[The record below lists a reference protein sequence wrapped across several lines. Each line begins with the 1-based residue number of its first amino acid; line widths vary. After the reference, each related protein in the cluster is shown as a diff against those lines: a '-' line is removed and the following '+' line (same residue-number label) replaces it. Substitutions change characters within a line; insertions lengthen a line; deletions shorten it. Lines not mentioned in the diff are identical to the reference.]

1 MRGGAARVVAGA
13 VVVAW
18 SLAPFLWQ
26 LITSL
31 KPVAEIGALPPL
43 LPSRPTLE
51 HYGAIFAGY
60 PLLRIIANSTL
71 VAALTTVGAT
81 GLGALAGFA
90 LAKLGVRH
98 RGAILGGVVAV
109 SMLPPIAIVSPL
121 FLAINAAGLRD
132 TLAALVI
139 TYVSFSLPLAV
150 WLMTNFFRSLPDE
163 IYIAARVD
171 GCSALGAFWKVML
184 PLAAP
189 GLAATAL
196 LVFIFA
202 WNEFLFA
209 LSFTSTPAARTIP
222 VAIAL
227 FPGLHEI
234 PWGEIAA
241 ASVVATLPLVLLAV
255 AFQRRIA
262 EGLTAGAV
270 KG

>member
-1 MRGGAARVVAGA
+1 MAALVVT
-13 VVVAW
+13 W

-26 LITSL
+26 VITSL
-31 KPVAEIGALPPL
+31 TPVAQIGRLPPL
-43 LPSRPTLE
+43 LPSQPTLE
-51 HYGAIFAGY
+51 HYEAIFTGY

-71 VAALTTVGAT
+71 VAALTTAGVTAI
-81 GLGALAGFA
+81 GALAGFA
-90 LAKLGVRH
+90 LAKLQVRH
-98 RGAILGGVVAV
+98 RGPILAAVVAL

-132 TLAALVI
+132 TLTALVI
-139 TYVSFSLPLAV
+139 TYTGFSLPLAV

-163 IYIAARVD
+163 IYVAARVD

-196 LVFIFA
+196 LVFISA

-209 LSFTSTPAARTIP
+209 LSFTSTPSARTLP

-234 PWGEIAA
+234 PWGEISAA
-241 ASVVATLPLVLLAV
+241 AVVATFPLVFLAV
-255 AFQRRIA
+255 VFQRRIA

>member
-1 MRGGAARVVAGA
+1 MIGVAARCAA
-13 VVVAW
+13 AAFLIAW

-31 KPVAEIGALPPL
+31 KPVTEIDVLPPF
-43 LPSRPTLE
+43 LPSQPTLE
-51 HYGAIFAGY
+51 HYSAIFTGY
-60 PLLRIIANSTL
+60 PLLRIVANSTL
-71 VAALTTVGAT
+71 VAALTTLGAT
-81 GLGALAGFA
+81 GSGALAGFA
-90 LAKLGVRH
+90 LAKLRVRH
-98 RGAILGGVVAV
+98 RGPILAGVVAV

-121 FLAINAAGLRD
+121 FLAINAAALRD

-139 TYVSFSLPLAV
+139 TYVSCSLPLAV
-150 WLMTNFFRSLPDE
+150 WLMTNFFRSIPDE
-163 IYIAARVD
+163 IYVAARVD
-171 GCSALGAFWKVML
+171 GCSAFGAFRKVML

-189 GLAATAL
+189 GLAATGL
-196 LVFIFA
+196 LVFISS

-209 LSFTSTPAARTIP
+209 LSFTSTPAARTLP

-241 ASVVATLPLVLLAV
+241 ASVVATLPLVLIAV
-255 AFQRRIA
+255 VFQRRIA

>member
-1 MRGGAARVVAGA
+1 MRTATRLAAAA
-13 VVVAW
+13 MVVAW

-31 KPVAEIGALPPL
+31 KPAAEIDALSQL
-43 LPSRPTLE
+43 LPREPTLTN
-51 HYGAIFAGY
+51 YVAIFAGY
-60 PLLRIIANSTL
+60 PLLRFIANSAV
-71 VAALTTVGAT
+71 VAALASLGAT

-98 RGAILGGVVAV
+98 RGPVLAGVVAI

-121 FLAINAAGLRD
+121 FLAINAIGLRD
-132 TLAALVI
+132 TLTALVI
-139 TYVSFSLPLAV
+139 SYVGFSLPLAV

-171 GCSALGAFWKVML
+171 GCTAPGAFWKVML

-189 GLAATAL
+189 GLAATGL
-196 LVFIFA
+196 LVFVSA

-209 LSFTSTPAARTIP
+209 LTFTSSPASRTIP

-227 FPGLHEI
+227 FPGLHEV

-255 AFQRRIA
+255 LFQRRVA
-262 EGLTAGAV
+262 DGLTAGAV

>member
-1 MRGGAARVVAGA
+1 MGVAPRIA
-13 VVVAW
+13 TALVVVAW

-26 LITSL
+26 FVTSL
-31 KPVAEIGALPPL
+31 KPVAEIDMLPPL
-43 LPSRPTLE
+43 LPTRPTLE

-71 VAALTTVGAT
+71 VATLTTLGAT

-90 LAKLGVRH
+90 LAKLDVRH
-98 RGAILGGVVAV
+98 RGPILAGVVAM

-121 FLAINAAGLRD
+121 FLAINAIGWRD
-132 TLAALVI
+132 TLAALVV
-139 TYVSFSLPLAV
+139 TYVGFSLPLAV
-150 WLMTNFFRSLPDE
+150 WLMASFFRSLPDE

-184 PLAAP
+184 PLASP

-196 LVFIFA
+196 LVFIAA

-222 VAIAL
+222 VAIAE

-241 ASVVATLPLVLLAV
+241 ASIVATLPLVLLAV
-255 AFQRRIA
+255 VFQRRIT
-262 EGLTAGAV
+262 EGLMAGAV

>member
-1 MRGGAARVVAGA
+1 MAVA
-13 VVVAW
+13 VMTW

-26 LITSL
+26 LVTSL
-31 KPVAEIGALPPL
+31 KPAAEIGALPPV
-43 LPSRPTLE
+43 LPSQPTLE
-51 HYGAIFAGY
+51 HYSAIFAGY
-60 PLLRIIANSTL
+60 PLLTILANSTL

-90 LAKLGVRH
+90 LAKLPVRH
-98 RGAILGGVVAV
+98 RGRILAGIVAV

-121 FLAINAAGLRD
+121 FIAINAAGLRD
-132 TLAALVI
+132 TLTALVI
-139 TYVSFSLPLAV
+139 TYVSCALPLAV

-163 IYIAARVD
+163 IYMAARVD
-171 GCSALGAFWKVML
+171 GCSALGAFRKVML

-189 GLAATAL
+189 GLAATGL
-196 LVFIFA
+196 LVFISA

-209 LSFTSTPAARTIP
+209 LSFTSSPAARTLP

-255 AFQRRIA
+255 VFQRRVT
-262 EGLTAGAV
+262 EGLTAGAIR
-270 KG
+270 G